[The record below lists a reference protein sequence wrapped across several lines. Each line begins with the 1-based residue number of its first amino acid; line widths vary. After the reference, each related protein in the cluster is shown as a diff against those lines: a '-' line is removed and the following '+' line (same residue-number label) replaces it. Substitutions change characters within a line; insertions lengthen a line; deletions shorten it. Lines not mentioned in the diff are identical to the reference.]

1 MRSRLP
7 AELVLF
13 GLVGVLNT
21 VFSLLAYGAVLDLGA
36 AYLLAAPIAFAVG
49 ALNGYLLNAR
59 FTFRRP
65 RSRGS
70 LLRYIAAQLAA
81 AGAADVLLWLLVTA
95 TRQRLAAYAATL
107 AVASTASFVT
117 SRRWVFALR

>member
-13 GLVGVLNT
+13 GAVGVLNT
-21 VFSLLAYGAVLDLGA
+21 VFSLAAYETLLDLGA
-36 AYLLAAPIAFAVG
+36 GYLLAAPVAFAVG

-65 RSRGS
+65 RTRRS
-70 LLRYIAAQLAA
+70 LVRYIAAQLAA
-81 AGAADVLLWLLVTA
+81 AAVADVLLWLLVTA
-95 TRQRLAAYAATL
+95 TGERLAAYAATL
-107 AVASTASFVT
+107 VVVSTASFVT
-117 SRRWVFALR
+117 SRRWVFALG